1 MKLRIR
7 RNRKRTH
14 TRTLWKKREA
24 LPQRAAGPFSREIAM
39 STDRDN
45 TKMLETLEELV
56 SIKSIAERGDKDH
69 PFGEGPAKA
78 LEYML
83 EQASAMGFRTVNKGI
98 YGYAEIGEGEELIG
112 ILAHLDTVE
121 AGKGWNYPPFEAT
134 VEEERI
140 YGRGTIDDKGPAV
153 ASLFAMK
160 DILDR
165 GVPGK
170 RIRLILGQTEE
181 DGDWDDIS
189 AYLENEEA
197 PDCGFTPDGD
207 FPAIYCEN
215 GIMIARI
222 SMPLENS
229 GLEYA
234 CAGTA
239 PNVVPDI
246 CNVRTA
252 GGTYEGHGKM
262 SHGCAPWLGKNA
274 ISDAM
279 RRAAE
284 AEGAEK
290 LPFPAI
296 YLRHIADKHHGEG
309 LGIDFSDNGTRLS
322 VNPGIIRSQD
332 GLLTMDMDIRFPISV
347 TSDQVVAGMR
357 EALGPY
363 GGLGLTVEKSFEMP
377 PVYMEKDGPVI
388 SRLLA
393 AYRQVT
399 GDQGDPLAIGGGTY
413 ARSMKNIVA
422 FGPNFPGHENR
433 EHNSDEYLL
442 LEDFYKL
449 REIYRLALQNLL
461 DTQDR

>member
-1 MKLRIR
+1 MRQGLLKGKIV
-7 RNRKRTH
+7 
-14 TRTLWKKREA
+14 
-24 LPQRAAGPFSREIAM
+24 M

-56 SIKSIAERGDKDH
+56 SIKSIADRGDGAD

-83 EQASAMGFRTVNKGI
+83 EQAAAMGFRTVNKGT
-98 YGYAEIGEGEELIG
+98 YGFAEIGEGEELIG

-121 AGKGWNYPPFEAT
+121 AGKDWNYPPYQAT
-134 VEEERI
+134 LEDDRI

-160 DILDR
+160 DILDQ

-181 DGDWDDIS
+181 NGDWDDIT
-189 AYLENEEA
+189 AYLENEDA

-239 PNVVPDI
+239 PNVVPDL
-246 CNVRTA
+246 CQLRTA
-252 GGTYEGHGKM
+252 RGTYEGRGKM

-284 AEGAEK
+284 AEGEED

-309 LGIDFSDNGTRLS
+309 LGIDFSDDGTRLS
-322 VNPGIIRSQD
+322 VNPGIIRSED
-332 GLLTMDMDIRFPISV
+332 GRLTLDVDIRFPISV

-357 EALGPY
+357 EALGQY
-363 GGLGLTVEKSFEMP
+363 SGLGLTVEKSFEMP
-377 PVYMEKDGPVI
+377 AVYMEKDGPVI

-399 GDQGDPLAIGGGTY
+399 GDPGEPLAIGGGTY

-461 DTQDR
+461 EI

>member
-1 MKLRIR
+1 MRQGLLKG
-7 RNRKRTH
+7 K
-14 TRTLWKKREA
+14 
-24 LPQRAAGPFSREIAM
+24 IAM
-39 STDRDN
+39 STDHDN
-45 TKMLETLEELV
+45 AKMLETLEELV
-56 SIKSIAERGDKDH
+56 SIKSIAERGNGPH

-78 LEYML
+78 LDYML
-83 EQASAMGFRTVNKGI
+83 DQAAAMGFRTVNKGD
-98 YGYAEIGEGEELIG
+98 YGYAEIGEGTELIG

-121 AGKGWNYPPFEAT
+121 AGKGWSYPPYQAT
-134 VEEERI
+134 LEEGRI

-160 DILDR
+160 DILDQ
-165 GVPGK
+165 GTPEK

-181 DGDWDDIS
+181 NGDWDDIT
-189 AYLENEEA
+189 AYLENEDA

-239 PNVVPDI
+239 PNVVPDL
-246 CNVRTA
+246 CHLKTA
-252 GGTYEGHGKM
+252 RGTYEGHGKM

-274 ISDAM
+274 ITDAM
-279 RRAAE
+279 RQAAE
-284 AEGAEK
+284 AEGEEK
-290 LPFPAI
+290 LPFAAI
-296 YLRHIADKHHGEG
+296 YLRHIGDRHHGEG
-309 LGIDFSDNGTRLS
+309 LGIDFSAEDGTRIS
-322 VNPGIIRSQD
+322 VNPGIISTEGGRVTLD
-332 GLLTMDMDIRFPISV
+332 LDIRFPISV
-347 TSDQVVAGMR
+347 TSDQVVSSMR
-357 EALGPY
+357 EALSAY
-363 GGLGLTVEKSFEMP
+363 SDLGLTVEKSFEMP
-377 PVYMEKDGPVI
+377 AVYMEKDGPVI
-388 SRLLA
+388 SRLLG

-399 GDQGDPLAIGGGTY
+399 GDPGEPLAIGGGTY

-449 REIYRLALQNLL
+449 REIYRLALRNLL
-461 DTQDR
+461 EK